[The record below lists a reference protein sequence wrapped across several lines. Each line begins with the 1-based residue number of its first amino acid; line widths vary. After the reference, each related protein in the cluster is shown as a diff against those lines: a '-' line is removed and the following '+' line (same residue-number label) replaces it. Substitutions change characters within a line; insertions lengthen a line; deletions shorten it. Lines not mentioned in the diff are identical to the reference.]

1 MVSNKY
7 ETSVMKDS
15 EVLMFLETAL
25 ENGSTVENAIQDM
38 RMIDNMLYAER
49 LHIGMGKLAQKT
61 KNGFYRKGSH
71 LHNTMMSILE
81 GRVNNDL

>member
-15 EVLMFLETAL
+15 EVLLFLETAL
-25 ENGSTVENAIQDM
+25 ENGSSIDSAIQDM